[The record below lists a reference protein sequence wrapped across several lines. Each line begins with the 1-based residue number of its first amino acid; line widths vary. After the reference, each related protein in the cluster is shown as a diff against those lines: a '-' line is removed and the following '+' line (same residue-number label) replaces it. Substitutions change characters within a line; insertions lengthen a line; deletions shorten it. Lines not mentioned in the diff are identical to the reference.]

1 MNATQILSN
10 EEGRKLLAGGKLIT
24 GEMLTSCRKGRHR
37 ESKLQ
42 QECVEWFR
50 VKFPDKIL
58 FAIPNGGRRGLIE
71 AKIMKG
77 EGVLAGVPDLFLAQ
91 QKTFYVTGPCME
103 SSGFETYHG
112 LFIEMKTDKGK
123 LSPAQKAMHARL
135 RGAGYKVEIARCF
148 DQFERI
154 IRDYLT

>member
-42 QECVEWFR
+42 KECVNWFR
-50 VKFPDKIL
+50 DKFQDKIL

-77 EGVLAGVPDLFLAQ
+77 EGVLAGVPDLLLAEPREIEFG
-91 QKTFYVTGPCME
+91 KTMIASPA
-103 SSGFETYHG
+103 YHG

-123 LSPAQKAMHARL
+123 LSPAQKVMHARL
-135 RGAGYKVEIARCF
+135 TAAGYKVEIARSRSE
-148 DQFERI
+148 FEQI